1 MCGVRVWCVCG
12 VCVGLY
18 VCVCKCG
25 VGDVWCVVCVCM
37 CGVGDVWCVVCVC
50 MCGVCDVWCGVV
62 CVCVCV
68 CVVVLIPRLVMSH
81 CLLTGRLRP
90 LWKKPGLS
98 SLLHRH
104 LTAGSTQ

>member
-1 MCGVRVWCVCG
+1 MCGVWCVC
-12 VCVGLY
+12 VCVVY
-18 VCVCKCG
+18 VMCG
-25 VGDVWCVVCVCM
+25 VVWCVS
-37 CGVGDVWCVVCVC
+37 
-50 MCGVCDVWCGVV
+50 
-62 CVCVCV
+62 VCVCV